1 MQDSAS
7 LDDLAEWDHPT
18 PEEVAR
24 QAVEFDRFEAERDA
38 RFRTLEEYEKEREGV
53 SATTRSGPP
62 VRTIQEYIEDSA
74 WGGVNVPGRPGVRLD
89 LGAGPSNRAI
99 QLEESRWLA
108 PGENLPKGVWGR
120 RGGAR
125 SGAGTDRG
133 RQ

>member
-1 MQDSAS
+1 MQASVS

-24 QAVEFDRFEAERDA
+24 QATEFDRFEAERDA
-38 RFRTLEEYEKEREGV
+38 RFRILEEYEKEREGAP
-53 SATTRSGPP
+53 ATTRLGPP
-62 VRTIQEYIEDSA
+62 SRTIPEYIEDAA

-89 LGAGPSNRAI
+89 LGAGPSNRAS
-99 QLEESRWLA
+99 QLAESRWLA
-108 PGENLPKGVWGR
+108 PGEDLPKGVWGR

-125 SGAGTDRG
+125 RGGGTGRG